1 MNNVWKSL
9 ALALVCCLGLACDTP
24 SQGSGRP
31 LGAQRGGPIAD
42 STDLLRVG
50 EKIQVLLADLPQGT
64 IAADLTISEDGKITL
79 HLDQTFEAAGKTRS
93 KLETEIRARYVPN
106 FYTKLTVTV
115 KQEDRFVY
123 VGSFVKA
130 AGSYPYRPGLT
141 LLKAIAAAGGFS
153 EFGDKTKVTFE
164 VKMQTEL
171 PLPFFLKAIAAPIT
185 QTELSKFFDRYI
197 ANVSKVLSA

>member
-9 ALALVCCLGLACDTP
+9 ALALGCCLGLACDTT
-24 SQGSGRP
+24 SEGSARP
-31 LGAQRGGPIAD
+31 PLTQRGGPIAD

-153 EFGDKTKVTFE
+153 EFGDKTKVTITRHADGRVE
-164 VKMQTEL
+164 TVDCIKAQKDPRL
-171 PLPFFLKAIAAPIT
+171 DRPLFPN
-185 QTELSKFFDRYI
+185 DRVDVPRRY
-197 ANVSKVLSA
+197 L